1 MVMLLMVLVV
11 VVVLLLLLAVVVV
24 VVAMVVVVVVIVACP
39 TGNSPRHQ
47 HSGTYQTPASSFGDC
62 SAAAGIC

>member
-1 MVMLLMVLVV
+1 MVMVMLLMVLV

-24 VVAMVVVVVVIVACP
+24 VVAMVVVVVIVACP

>member
-11 VVVLLLLLAVVVV
+11 VVVLLLLAVVVV